1 MKKLFVLSCV
11 ALATLASCS
20 KSEDIEAPQAQKEIA
35 FSVATD
41 KSRAPI
47 EGIKFDNDQK
57 IYVSAYNSVSGD
69 YFKGVEFAQNP
80 IPTGISDP
88 QNTWKAGMYWP
99 INGVTNFL
107 AYAFNPAK
115 DAQTTAV
122 IDKDKAVWGDAS
134 TANWAK
140 KVTFDFGDK
149 SLCYKPVA
157 AGGSAVATTMTP
169 YVDLLYA
176 SGEQAKEKDYTS
188 VSMTFKHTGA
198 WIVFKVKLNDAP
210 LKNTTVT
217 LNQFKLVKIHKGGTL
232 TIDNTKYPG
241 AQASWDFTNSPAADY
256 AVESFPQ
263 QETTTTVDNT
273 QGLPISQKTFEVANT
288 FGIIIP
294 EQNQTAIEFKY
305 TLASTASPA
314 AFEPQTA
321 TYTYPLSNFDK
332 WEMGKKYVYEINI
345 NFNEIT
351 ITPSVAEWD
360 AQNAENVAI

>member
-47 EGIKFDNDQK
+47 EDDEFPTTLSM
-57 IYVSAYNSVSGD
+57 YVSAYNSVSKD
-69 YFKGVEFAQNP
+69 YFKNVAFSYDQSV
-80 IPTGISDP
+80 TK
-88 QNTWKAGMYWP
+88 WKAGMYWP

-115 DAQTTAV
+115 GSQTTVV
-122 IDKDKAVWGDAS
+122 IDVNKAVWGDAD
-134 TANWAK
+134 ANWAQQ
-140 KVTFDFGDK
+140 VTFDFGDK
-149 SLCYKPVA
+149 SLCYAPVA

-176 SGEQAKEKDYTS
+176 SGEQAKEKDYNS

-198 WIVFKVKLNDAP
+198 WIVFKVKLNAALLDNTS
-210 LKNTTVT
+210 LK
-217 LNQFKLVKIHKGGTL
+217 LNQFKLVKIHKGGKL
-232 TIDNTKYPG
+232 TIDNSKYPG
-241 AQASWDFTNSPAADY
+241 AQASWDFTGVSAADY
-256 AVESFPQ
+256 AIESFPQ
-263 QETTTTVDNT
+263 QNTTTPDDNT
-273 QGLPISQKTFEVANT
+273 QGLAISQTTNT

-294 EQNQTAIEFKY
+294 EQKQTAIEFKY

-314 AFEPQTA
+314 AFAAQTA
-321 TYTYPLSNFDK
+321 TYTYPLNNFGK
-332 WEMGKKYVYEINI
+332 WEMGKKYVYEITI
-345 NFNEIT
+345 NFGEIT
-351 ITPSVAEWD
+351 ITPSVTDWD
-360 AQNAENVAI
+360 AQNNAEDVQI

>member
-47 EGIKFDNDQK
+47 EDDEFPTTLSM
-57 IYVSAYNSVSGD
+57 YVSAYNSVSKD
-69 YFKGVEFAQNP
+69 YFRNVEFKHNA
-80 IPTGISDP
+80 G
-88 QNTWKAGMYWP
+88 TWKADMYWP

-107 AYAFNPAK
+107 AYAFTPAA
-115 DAQTTAV
+115 DTQTTAV
-122 IDKDKAVWGDAS
+122 MDADDAKWGDTS
-134 TANWAK
+134 GANWAQQ
-140 KVTFDFGDK
+140 VTFDFEDK
-149 SLCYKPVA
+149 SLCYKPATVD
-157 AGGSAVATTMTP
+157 GSAVADPMTP

-176 SGEQAKEKDYTS
+176 SGEQAKEKVYTP

-198 WIVFKVKLNDAP
+198 WIVFKVKL
-210 LKNTTVT
+210 KNALLTNTSLT
-217 LNQFKLVKIHKGGTL
+217 LNQFKLVNIHKGGKL
-232 TIDNTKYPG
+232 TIDNSKYPG

-263 QETTTTVDNT
+263 QNTTDNT
-273 QGLPISQKTFEVANT
+273 KGLAISQTTIEDANT

-294 EQNQTAIEFKY
+294 EQRQTAIEFKY

-314 AFEPQTA
+314 AVAAQTA
-321 TYTYPLSNFDK
+321 TYTYPLNNFGK
-332 WEMGKKYVYEINI
+332 WEMGKKYVYEITI
-345 NFNEIT
+345 NFGDIT
-351 ITPSVAEWD
+351 IKPSVADWD
-360 AQNAENVAI
+360 TPNDTDV

>member
-35 FSVATD
+35 FNVATD

-47 EGIKFDNDQK
+47 ENATFPTALSM
-57 IYVSAYNSVSGD
+57 YVSAYNSVSKD
-69 YFKGVEFAQNP
+69 YFKNVEFKHNS
-80 IPTGISDP
+80 G
-88 QNTWKAGMYWP
+88 TWKAGMYWP

-107 AYAFNPAK
+107 AYAFTPAA
-115 DAQTTAV
+115 DTQTTAV
-122 IDKDKAVWGDAS
+122 MDANKAKWGDTS
-134 TANWAK
+134 DANWAQQ
-140 KVTFDFGDK
+140 VTFDFGDK
-149 SLCYKPVA
+149 SLCYAPVA
-157 AGGSAVATTMTP
+157 VDGSAVADPMTP

-198 WIVFKVKLNDAP
+198 WIVFKVKL
-210 LKNTTVT
+210 KNALLTNTSLT
-217 LNQFKLVKIHKGGTL
+217 LNQFKLVKIHKGGKL
-232 TIDNTKYPG
+232 TIDNSKYPG

-263 QETTTTVDNT
+263 QNTTAIDNT
-273 QGLPISQKTFEVANT
+273 NGLKVTQTDFVDANT

-294 EQNQTAIEFKY
+294 EQKQTAIEFKY

-314 AFEPQTA
+314 AFAAQTA
-321 TYTYPLSNFDK
+321 TYTYPLNNFGK
-332 WEMGKKYVYEINI
+332 WEMGKKYVYEITI
-345 NFNEIT
+345 NFGEIT
-351 ITPSVAEWD
+351 ITPSVADWD
-360 AQNAENVAI
+360 TPNDTDVQI